1 MFRFK
6 GHFEAPNNPD
16 LPEQDQQRSVSLAAE
31 QPSVGQGLK
40 SLIKADRSRT
50 VSHPAESVMHAPEVT
65 AEVATVQAM
74 PQYAGNHTDADAD
87 LQQDKAC
94 IPAGRHATQ
103 HSKTANTAH
112 QQTESAFRRSHSPE
126 WYDARFK
133 RYVLR

>member
-16 LPEQDQQRSVSLAAE
+16 LPEQAQQQSANLAAE
-31 QPSVGQGLK
+31 QPPAAQGLT
-40 SLIKADRSRT
+40 SLIKADRSRN

-65 AEVATVQAM
+65 AEAATVQAM
-74 PQYAGNHTDADAD
+74 PQYAGNHTAADED
-87 LQQDKAC
+87 LQQDNAC
-94 IPAGRHATQ
+94 IPAGQHATQ
-103 HSKTANTAH
+103 HSKAASTAH
-112 QQTESAFRRSHSPE
+112 QRPESAFRRSHSPE